1 MRTAKSKFER
11 KGLRFYLRFFS
22 VFLFLG
28 ILGTLGIFLIPCCRS
43 VVAEGRKAG
52 DFCLQ
57 DPRDQDKIV
66 LSELLEKK
74 KQSFSSSW
82 APNACST
89 INTSPS

>member
-1 MRTAKSKFER
+1 M
-11 KGLRFYLRFFS
+11 RFYVRFFS
-22 VFLFLG
+22 IFLFLG
-28 ILGTLGIFLIPCCRS
+28 ILATLGIFLISRCHS
-43 VVAEGRKAG
+43 VVVEGPKAG

-74 KQSFSSSW
+74 KQSFSSFW

-89 INTSPS
+89 INTFPS